1 LKGELKNEKHYGTT
15 INETEIYDEY
25 AIQSEQYIN
34 RTREIKKKENE
45 SDIKKQDKRQ
55 KYTIKPKGSAAN
67 NRIPAKRI
75 EREDTVG

>member
-1 LKGELKNEKHYGTT
+1 VTSKSK
-15 INETEIYDEY
+15 ING
-25 AIQSEQYIN
+25 
-34 RTREIKKKENE
+34 K
-45 SDIKKQDKRQ
+45 